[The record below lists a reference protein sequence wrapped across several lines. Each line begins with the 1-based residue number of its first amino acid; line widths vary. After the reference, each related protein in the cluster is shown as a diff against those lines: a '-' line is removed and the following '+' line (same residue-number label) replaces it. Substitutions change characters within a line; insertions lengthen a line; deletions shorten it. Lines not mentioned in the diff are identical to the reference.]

1 MTLFRYK
8 ALSEQG
14 KGLAGI
20 IDADSYEMAKERL
33 IKQKLLIT
41 RLAAAEK
48 KERGLQ
54 LNEVLLL
61 SFTRDL
67 SQLLA
72 AGLPLYESLLTIE
85 EKFRRTPAHGLF
97 LDLCDRLKAG
107 ELLSHILKDYPKTF
121 DPIYLAMVRASEKTG
136 SLASVFQQLYDLID
150 RKLALKRKIKSA
162 AAYPC
167 FLAGFALCVMMAIL
181 LFVIPSMRELFEGRQ
196 LHMLTNMMLNL
207 SDFVR
212 VHYWLLG
219 GALIAITLLGWIG
232 WIKKRNWLQ
241 SFLLKIPLLKTIL
254 TESAIVRFSRS
265 LFLLLNG
272 GMPLSQA
279 LNYAR
284 ATLQHSELDQAFA
297 ISAEKLT
304 EGKSLSDGLKLTEG
318 VPSLILRMVL
328 LAEDTGK
335 MADAFGHLSEFY
347 HQELERHLLQ
357 VTTFLQPVL
366 LLILGALVGIMILSI
381 LIPLTDFSSF
391 IST

>member
-1 MTLFRYK
+1 MALFHYK

-14 KGLAGI
+14 RGLSGI

-33 IKQKLLIT
+33 VKQKLLIT
-41 RLAAAEK
+41 KLIAAEK
-48 KERGLQ
+48 RGRRLQ
-54 LNEVLLL
+54 LNDALLL
-61 SFTRDL
+61 AFTRDL
-67 SQLLA
+67 SQLLS

-85 EKFRRTPAHGLF
+85 EKFRKLPAHGLF

-136 SLASVFQQLYDLID
+136 SLAAVFGQLYDLID
-150 RKLALKRKIKSA
+150 RKQALKRKIKSA
-162 AAYPC
+162 AAYPL
-167 FLAGFALCVMMAIL
+167 FLAGFAFCVMMAIL
-181 LFVIPSMRELFEGRQ
+181 IFVIPSMRELFEGRQ
-196 LHMLTNMMLNL
+196 LHMLTTMMLNL
-207 SDFVR
+207 SDFIR
-212 VHYWLLG
+212 MHYGLLAA
-219 GALIAITLLGWIG
+219 ALAAIALFGWIG
-232 WIKKRNWLQ
+232 WIKKRNWIQ
-241 SFLLKIPLLKTIL
+241 NFLLKIPLLKTII

-272 GMPLSQA
+272 GMPLAQA

-284 ATLQHSELDQAFA
+284 ATLQHAELDLAFA

-304 EGKSLSDGLKLTEG
+304 EGKSLSEGLKQAEG

-335 MADAFGHLSEFY
+335 MADAFEHLSEFY